1 MSSPAVERHP
11 RRKPGS
17 QSHGATV
24 AVEAAMPAG
33 LPVGLLAGPRSKPT
47 VGRSAARVGESNAGC
62 QSGDPNAH
70 PGTEYWKWPRLN
82 GSSA

>member
-1 MSSPAVERHP
+1 M
-11 RRKPGS
+11 
-17 QSHGATV
+17 
-24 AVEAAMPAG
+24 
-33 LPVGLLAGPRSKPT
+33 

-82 GSSA
+82 GSSARTDRRLADRTPPLRTSAFGFEDRRGTEC